1 MAPKVPGAVTVA
13 GGLAAVAGARARRP
27 PLRVARSLS
36 NPTAPLPPP
45 QRPSSTAL
53 PREDAAHAAAALG
66 ALGSLGVLLGVYRMP
81 LNRCRCSREARDE
94 AAARSSKRGD
104 SGSKKRHGARR
115 MLPRLHCG
123 RCLKRTR
130 GGIAVSFL
138 TSPIYCACAAVGM
151 TQAAHVV
158 GTPLLEK
165 IVKPA
170 VRKARS
176 IRGRGRGGDER

>member
-1 MAPKVPGAVTVA
+1 
-13 GGLAAVAGARARRP
+13 
-27 PLRVARSLS
+27 
-36 NPTAPLPPP
+36 
-45 QRPSSTAL
+45 TAL

-138 TSPIYCACAAVGM
+138 TSPIYCACAAVGV